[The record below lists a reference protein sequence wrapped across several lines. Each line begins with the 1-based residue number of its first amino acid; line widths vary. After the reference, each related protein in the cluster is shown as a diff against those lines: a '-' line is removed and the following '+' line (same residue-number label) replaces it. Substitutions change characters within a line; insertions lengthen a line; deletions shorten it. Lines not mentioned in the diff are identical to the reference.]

1 MEDRESPFARTQP
14 SRSSIRPASIL
25 RKAAM
30 LAVNNSS
37 SGVGGGHET
46 GRQEVT
52 SPKTMNKRLPTAHTA
67 LDNLKQWELVED
79 GNKGL
84 QVVEK
89 RNSTKGPPSS
99 PSSYGNKTPVFTRRT
114 MPVDN
119 AMIDVNFEEKLKAFK
134 NSKIIQPI
142 LEPPLISL
150 PNEQEMSIDSSKS
163 PVSLNLIL
171 KQRQEQQQQ
180 QQQLQHQQQQQQQQF
195 CKSSNTTK
203 ESTDMLQQLEQQVKA
218 IEMGT
223 IAAAKTRQLENSE
236 EFRPEVELRYR
247 EHEDLLKNVTDDE
260 AEG

>member
-1 MEDRESPFARTQP
+1 MEDRESPFARTQA

-30 LAVNNSS
+30 LAVNSS
-37 SGVGGGHET
+37 SIVGGHET
-46 GRQEVT
+46 GRQEVA
-52 SPKTMNKRLPTAHTA
+52 SPKSINKRLPHTTHTA

-89 RNSTKGPPSS
+89 RNSTKGPSS
-99 PSSYGNKTPVFTRRT
+99 PSSTYGNKTPVFARRT
-114 MPVDN
+114 LPVEN
-119 AMIDVNFEEKLKAFK
+119 AMIDVNLEEKLKAFK

-142 LEPPLISL
+142 LEPSSLISL
-150 PNEQEMSIDSSKS
+150 PSEQEIPIDDSSKQ

-180 QQQLQHQQQQQQQQF
+180 KQQL
-195 CKSSNTTK
+195 CKSNNTE
-203 ESTDMLQQLEQQVKA
+203 ESIDMLQRLEQQVKA
-218 IEMGT
+218 IEMST
-223 IAAAKTRQLENSE
+223 IAAAKTRQLENSG
-236 EFRPEVELRYR
+236 EFGPEVELRYR